1 MKQMKVKRVIK
12 RREKR
17 EFPSAFKKRFC
28 RFCVDKSK
36 AIDYKDLKRLEAFI
50 TERNK
55 MVSSRFSGNCAK
67 HQRRLAEAIKKARF
81 ISLLPY
87 TR

>member
-1 MKQMKVKRVIK
+1 MRQMRVKPVIK
-12 RREKR
+12 KKR

-28 RFCVDKSK
+28 RFCMDKSK
-36 AIDYKDLKRLEAFI
+36 AIDYKDLKRLETFI
-50 TERNK
+50 TERGK

-67 HQRRLAEAIKKARF
+67 HQRRLAEAIKRARF
-81 ISLLPY
+81 ISLVTY